1 VTTALGLSVAVAAV
15 WCYNYF
21 TTTTE
26 GFDIEMENSS
36 LELMNYLTVR
46 VRTRELPRS

>member
-21 TTTTE
+21 TSTTE
-26 GFDIEMENSS
+26 LFDIEMENSC

-46 VRTRELPRS
+46 VRTRPAPRA